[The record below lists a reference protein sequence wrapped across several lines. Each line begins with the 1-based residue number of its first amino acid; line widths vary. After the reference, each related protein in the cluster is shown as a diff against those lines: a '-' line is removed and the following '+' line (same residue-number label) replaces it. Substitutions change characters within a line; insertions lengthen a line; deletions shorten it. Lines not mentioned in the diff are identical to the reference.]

1 MELQFSNSLQLKQ
14 SLKLNQVMIQRF
26 NILQQSVQEFEAS
39 LQEEAKKNPFIY
51 VRSQQSSVPF
61 SAQGD
66 DYVSPL
72 EFATYEESLLSSLT
86 TQLDAQML
94 SEQDYE
100 ITLTLI
106 DHLDDKGFLPN
117 YKDVR
122 KEISA
127 QFDVDD
133 RHVFKCLKVLQSFEP
148 DGIGSRNVNE
158 CLWNQ
163 IDHYG
168 LDDPDDE
175 SNLKELV
182 KHHLDAISNKDYDS
196 IKSALSI
203 NDSELSHY
211 LEFISHLNPMP
222 AIQFTNKEQVKI
234 EPSLRITVNEGVIEL
249 QNLEEERM
257 SVHLNNDMLKTL
269 EGNIDSDTQK
279 KLADAKVWIE
289 HYKKRQDLLKRCGE
303 YIIKKQRL
311 FFVEGQEYILP
322 CLQKEMAVDL
332 DVSESTISRIARTKY
347 IETPYGVI
355 LFKNLC
361 QRSIYGKTK
370 QQVKLLIE
378 YYCQRYPKL
387 SDQKL
392 SNLLK
397 EIGLPIARRT
407 VTKYRHEIDQTS
419 SYFRKH

>member
-106 DHLDDKGFLPN
+106 DHLDNKGFLPN

-122 KEISA
+122 KEIAA

-163 IDHYG
+163 I
-168 LDDPDDE
+168 
-175 SNLKELV
+175 
-182 KHHLDAISNKDYDS
+182 AI
-196 IKSALSI
+196 
-203 NDSELSHY
+203 
-211 LEFISHLNPMP
+211 M
-222 AIQFTNKEQVKI
+222 V
-234 EPSLRITVNEGVIEL
+234 
-249 QNLEEERM
+249 
-257 SVHLNNDMLKTL
+257 
-269 EGNIDSDTQK
+269 
-279 KLADAKVWIE
+279 
-289 HYKKRQDLLKRCGE
+289 
-303 YIIKKQRL
+303 
-311 FFVEGQEYILP
+311 
-322 CLQKEMAVDL
+322 
-332 DVSESTISRIARTKY
+332 
-347 IETPYGVI
+347 
-355 LFKNLC
+355 
-361 QRSIYGKTK
+361 
-370 QQVKLLIE
+370 
-378 YYCQRYPKL
+378 
-387 SDQKL
+387 
-392 SNLLK
+392 
-397 EIGLPIARRT
+397 
-407 VTKYRHEIDQTS
+407 
-419 SYFRKH
+419 